1 MQYIVCSEPR
11 RFSLQ
16 EKPFPE
22 RRPELALLKVRQV
35 GICGTDLHAYA
46 GNQPYFTY
54 PRILGHELTVEV
66 CEIPDNKAGLKPGDR
81 AIVMPYLHCGQCHAC
96 RQGKTNCC
104 TRLQVLGVHTD
115 GGMQEYIQLP
125 IQALLPA
132 EGLPD
137 DAIAITEPLA
147 IGAHAVRRAA
157 VRSGD
162 WVVVV
167 GCGPIGAGLIAAAQH
182 AGAQVIAIDITAT
195 RLSFAEQALGVEHVV
210 IADQDALEKVRDL
223 TGGNMAQ
230 AVFDATGHK
239 TAMETGV
246 QYVSHGGSYVLVG
259 LFKGILS
266 FEHPFIHSREMSI
279 LCSRNATTADFMQVK
294 QMLQDGKFPTTDY
307 LTHRVPFA
315 EMIQHFDHWLLPDA
329 GVMKAMVMW

>member
-11 RFSLQ
+11 RFALQ
-16 EKPFPE
+16 EKSFPE

-54 PRILGHELTVEV
+54 PRILGHELAVEV
-66 CEIPDNKAGLKPGDR
+66 SEIPTNEAGLKSGDR
-81 AIVMPYLHCGQCHAC
+81 AIVIPYLHCGQCNAC

-104 TRLQVLGVHTD
+104 TGLQVLGVHTD

-125 IQALLPA
+125 VQALLSA
-132 EGLPD
+132 GGLDD

-157 VRSGD
+157 VQPGD
-162 WVVVV
+162 QVVVV

-182 AGAQVIAIDITAT
+182 VGAEVIAIDITET
-195 RLSFAEQALGVEHVV
+195 RLKFVQQSLGVEHGIV
-210 IADQDALEKVRDL
+210 ADQEAPEKVRAL
-223 TGGNMAQ
+223 TGGNMARV
-230 AVFDATGHK
+230 VFDATGHK
-239 TAMETGV
+239 TAMEAGV
-246 QYVSHGGSYVLVG
+246 QYVAHGGCYVLVG
-259 LFKGILS
+259 LFKGVLS

-279 LCSRNATTADFMQVK
+279 LCSRNATVADFIQVRK
-294 QMLQDGKFPTTDY
+294 MLQDGKFPVTDY
-307 LTHRVPFA
+307 ITHRVPFR